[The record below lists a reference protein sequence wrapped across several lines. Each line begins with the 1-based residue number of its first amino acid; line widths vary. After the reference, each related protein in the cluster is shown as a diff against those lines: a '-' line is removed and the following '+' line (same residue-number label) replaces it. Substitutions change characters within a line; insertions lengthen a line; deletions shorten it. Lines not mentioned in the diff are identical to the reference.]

1 MTFLAGRATMKPNGA
16 HLQTAFLTFVTNMT
30 MQIKRTLS
38 TVTALL
44 VAVLVLFPTDVLS
57 QRLFVT
63 GGALVSEETSL
74 SNLNGTNPAISGGLM
89 LDLNSIAR
97 LRAGLTYQDLT
108 SAEAGVEFHVLGLNS
123 PVSPYIYTG
132 YGNFIFGEE
141 TERGVFPIG
150 LGLDYDVSNNVR
162 IKAEALGRWSWTE
175 EVDGGRV
182 QPDLVASF
190 MPSLG
195 VVYRLNRIE
204 RELPSEGV
212 MDDGSTAGSQ
222 IECPPFGPCEDEG
235 VDPASLEFRIPYTK
249 QELKSENEP
258 LVLPRQVEVARFYD
272 EFGDPGRLPY
282 DEEVDPEEDVFEF
295 DDHSDMI
302 RLPSGRFLMGP
313 TDPRSDVDQ
322 DPGRLRISMS
332 GFFIDRYMVTNADYQ
347 RFLDDL
353 SGEELESNQL
363 ELPDQEA
370 ERYFER
376 ESDSPVLHATWDQA
390 QAYCQ
395 WRGHSLP
402 TEAQWEY
409 AARGGVIGAAY
420 PWPGLSA
427 ERNGQPL
434 ANFNSSNPEPV
445 GSYDPN
451 RWGLY
456 DMAGNAYEWTAD
468 AWTRDYGRHSERNPR
483 HTNPREDQRAIR
495 GGSWRSGEF
504 EIGVGVRERA
514 PRDIPVERVQNETAI
529 GGDEI
534 SFRCAATLSQIDIEE
549 FEGAEEEEVE
559 APPEADAPDVEPEEE
574 ENGGDLGLPE
584 PEENE

>member
-1 MTFLAGRATMKPNGA
+1 
-16 HLQTAFLTFVTNMT
+16 

-44 VAVLVLFPTDVLS
+44 VAALVLLPTDALS

-63 GGALVSEETSL
+63 GGALVSQETDL
-74 SNLNGTNPAISGGLM
+74 SNLDGTNPAISGGIM
-89 LDLNSIAR
+89 LDLTSVAR

-108 SAEAGVEFHVLGLNS
+108 SAEAGVEFHVLGLDS
-123 PVSPYIYTG
+123 AVSPYLYTG
-132 YGNFIFGEE
+132 YGNYIFGDE

-150 LGLDYDVSNNVR
+150 IGLDYGVGNNTH
-162 IKAEALGRWSWTE
+162 IKAEVMGRWSWTE
-175 EVDGGRV
+175 EITGGRV
-182 QPDLVASF
+182 QPDLVASL

-204 RELPSEGV
+204 RELPGDGV
-212 MDDGSTAGSQ
+212 MDNRNDPLSGAEA
-222 IECPPFGPCEDEG
+222 ECGPFGPCPTDEG
-235 VDPASLEFRIPYTK
+235 FVPADTEFDISYSKR
-249 QELKSENEP
+249 ELKESEP
-258 LVLPRQVEVARFYD
+258 LQLPRTVEVARFYG

-282 DEEVDPEEDVFEF
+282 DREVDPEEDVFEF
-295 DDHSDMI
+295 DEHSDMI
-302 RLPSGRFLMGP
+302 RLPSGNFLLGP
-313 TDPRSDVDQ
+313 TDPRSELEQ
-322 DPGRLRISMS
+322 DPGRLRVSMS
-332 GFFIDRYMVTNADYQ
+332 GFFIDRYMVTNSDYQ
-347 RFLDDL
+347 QFLDDL
-353 SGEELESNQL
+353 SGEELENN
-363 ELPDQEA
+363 ELALPNEEA

-376 ESDSPVLHATWDQA
+376 ESDSPVLYATWDQA

-468 AWTRDYGRHSERNPR
+468 AWTRDYGRHAERNPR

-514 PRDIPVERVQNETAI
+514 PRDMPTERVRDELAI
-529 GGDEI
+529 GGDEV

-549 FEGAEEEEVE
+549 FEDQEEEVE
-559 APPEADAPDVEPEEE
+559 APPEAGAPDVEPEEGAE
-574 ENGGDLGLPE
+574 EDLDLEFPDPE
-584 PEENE
+584 SEE

>member
-1 MTFLAGRATMKPNGA
+1 MDSA
-16 HLQTAFLTFVTNMT
+16 HPQTAFLTFVPKKT
-30 MQIKRTLS
+30 MQIKRILS
-38 TVTALL
+38 TVAALL
-44 VAVLVLFPTDVLS
+44 VAVLVCLPTDALS

-63 GGALVSEETSL
+63 GGALVSQETNL
-74 SNLNGTNPAISGGLM
+74 SDLDGTNPAISGGLM

-108 SAEAGVEFHVLGLNS
+108 SAEAGVEFHVLGLDSN
-123 PVSPYIYTG
+123 VSPYLYAG
-132 YGNFIFGEE
+132 YGNFIFGDD
-141 TERGVFPIG
+141 TERGVFPLG
-150 LGLDYDVSNNVR
+150 LGLDYAVGNNVSV
-162 IKAEALGRWSWTE
+162 KAEMTGRWSWTE
-175 EVDGGRV
+175 EITGGRV
-182 QPDLVASF
+182 QPDLVSSF

-204 RELPSEGV
+204 REPPGEGV
-212 MDDGSTAGSQ
+212 MDEGSGPLSGSDA
-222 IECPPFGPCEDEG
+222 ECGPFGACPDDEG
-235 VDPASLEFRIPYTK
+235 FSPADTDFNISYTK
-249 QELKSENEP
+249 QELASSEP
-258 LVLPRQVEVARFYD
+258 LVLPRTVEVARFYG

-282 DEEVDPEEDVFEF
+282 DEEVDPDEDVFEF
-295 DDHSDMI
+295 DEHSDMI
-302 RLPSGRFLMGP
+302 RLPSGNFLLGP
-313 TDPRSDVDQ
+313 TDPRSEIDQ

-353 SGEELESNQL
+353 SGEERENNELA
-363 ELPDQEA
+363 LPDEEA

-390 QAYCQ
+390 EAYCQ

-427 ERNGQPL
+427 ERNGEPL

-445 GSYDPN
+445 GSYEPN

-456 DMAGNAYEWTAD
+456 DMAGNTYEWTDD
-468 AWTRDYGRHSERNPR
+468 AWTRDYGRHAERNPH
-483 HTNPREDQRAIR
+483 HTNPREDQRTIR

-514 PRDIPVERVQNETAI
+514 PRDIPVERVRDQTSI

-534 SFRCAATLSQIDIEE
+534 SFRCAATLSQIDIEDL
-549 FEGAEEEEVE
+549 EGQQEEDVE
-559 APPEADAPDVEPEEE
+559 SPPEADAPDVEPEEE
-574 ENGGDLGLPE
+574 EGEDPDLEFPE
-584 PEENE
+584 PESEPQE

>member
-1 MTFLAGRATMKPNGA
+1 
-16 HLQTAFLTFVTNMT
+16 

-74 SNLNGTNPAISGGLM
+74 SNLNGTNPAISGGVM

-123 PVSPYIYTG
+123 SVSPYLYTG

-162 IKAEALGRWSWTE
+162 VKAEVMGRWSWTE

-204 RELPSEGV
+204 RELPGEGV
-212 MDDGSTAGSQ
+212 MDGGSTAGSQ

-235 VDPASLEFRIPYTK
+235 IDPASMEFNISYTK
-249 QELKSENEP
+249 QELKSRNEP
-258 LVLPRQVEVARFYD
+258 LALPRQVEVARFYD

-313 TDPRSDVDQ
+313 TDPRSDLDQ

-347 RFLDDL
+347 QFLDDL

-376 ESDSPVLHATWDQA
+376 ESDSPVLYATWDQA

-427 ERNGQPL
+427 ERSGQPL

-483 HTNPREDQRAIR
+483 YTNPREDQRAIR

-514 PRDIPVERVQNETAI
+514 PRDIPAERVRDETAI

-549 FEGAEEEEVE
+549 FEGAEEEVE
-559 APPEADAPDVEPEEE
+559 APPEANAPDVESEDE
-574 ENGGDLGLPE
+574 ENSDLELPD
-584 PEENE
+584 PEENENE